1 MDEYDPER
9 TPNAT
14 AWLELDEGERMILVA
29 DYHKREKVKLPNW
42 RLHAAIHTAVENQLA
57 EGLPVVKEILQRLMS
72 EGLGRHDAVHAIGS
86 VLAGHMHRALQPD
99 AQTQQTNERYYQE
112 LRELTAEGWRKQAE

>member
-1 MDEYDPER
+1 
-9 TPNAT
+9 
-14 AWLELDEGERMILVA
+14 LDEGERMILVA

-57 EGLPVVKEILQRLMS
+57 EGLPVPKETLQRLMA

-86 VLAGHMHRALQPD
+86 VLAAHMHRALQPD
-99 AQTQQTNERYYQE
+99 AGTEQTNDRYYLE
-112 LRELTAEGWRKQAE
+112 LRELTAESWREQGE